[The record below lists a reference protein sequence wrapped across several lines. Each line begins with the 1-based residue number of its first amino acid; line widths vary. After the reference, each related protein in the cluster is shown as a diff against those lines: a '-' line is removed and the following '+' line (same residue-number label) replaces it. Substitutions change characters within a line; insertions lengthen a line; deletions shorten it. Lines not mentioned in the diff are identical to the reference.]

1 VVAPGSIP
9 RSPGDRVTT
18 DRRDAKRL
26 VRLFAAGELSF
37 AFVPSEADE
46 RFRDLVRCVED
57 ARKDLMR
64 SRHRLSKFLLR
75 HGLRFTGRSWT
86 QLQGVGCATLP
97 SMIRSRGARSSTAA
111 PLSRDSCSA
120 AWH

>member
-1 VVAPGSIP
+1 MK
-9 RSPGDRVTT
+9 T

-26 VRLFAAGELSF
+26 VRLLAAGELSF
-37 AFVPSEADE
+37 AFVPSETDE

-75 HGLRFTGRSWT
+75 RGVRFPCKAGT
-86 QLQGVGCATLP
+86 QPHEQWLPTLHFDDALSQATFVDY
-97 SMIRSRGARSSTAA
+97 
-111 PLSRDSCSA
+111 LSAVQALTQRRRR
-120 AWH
+120 

>member
-1 VVAPGSIP
+1 VK
-9 RSPGDRVTT
+9 T

-26 VRLFAAGELSF
+26 VRLFAAGELSY
-37 AFVPSEADE
+37 AFVPSEAEE

-75 HGLRFTGRSWT
+75 RAVRFPCKAWT
-86 QLQGVGCATLP
+86 QPHERWLTKLDFED
-97 SMIRSRGARSSTAA
+97 
-111 PLSRDSCSA
+111 PLSQATFVDYLCA
-120 AWH
+120 VQGLA